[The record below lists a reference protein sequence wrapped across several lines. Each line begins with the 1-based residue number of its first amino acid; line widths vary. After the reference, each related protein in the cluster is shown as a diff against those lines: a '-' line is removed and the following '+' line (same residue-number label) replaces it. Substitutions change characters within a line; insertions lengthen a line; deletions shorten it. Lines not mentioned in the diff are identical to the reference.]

1 MGKIRTPH
9 TVTLFSGIIAA
20 DEACLR
26 DAVAALAAVWGPVAD
41 HSAVMPLSFTN
52 YYGPEMG
59 AGLLRQWVAF
69 DGVRA
74 QDELAALK
82 RQSIDIEQHFAV
94 GGRRR
99 VNIDPGYVTPAKVVL
114 ASTKDYSHRIYL
126 AHSIYAE
133 VTMMFQ
139 KGKYVFLPWTYF
151 DYRSEIALEF
161 FLRIRKPHTIL

>member
-1 MGKIRTPH
+1 MGKLRTPH

-26 DAVAALAAVWGPVAD
+26 DAVAALAAVWGAVAD
-41 HSAVMPLSFTN
+41 HSDVMPFAFTN

-59 AGLLRQWVAF
+59 PGLLRQWVAF
-69 DGVRA
+69 AGGRA
-74 QDELAALK
+74 QDELAGLK
-82 RQSIDIEQHFAV
+82 LQANDIEQQFAA

-114 ASTKDYSHRIYL
+114 ASTKDYSHRMYL
-126 AHSIYAE
+126 AHGIYAE

-151 DYRSEIALEF
+151 DYRSATALEF
-161 FLRIRKPHTIL
+161 FRRIRKTHL